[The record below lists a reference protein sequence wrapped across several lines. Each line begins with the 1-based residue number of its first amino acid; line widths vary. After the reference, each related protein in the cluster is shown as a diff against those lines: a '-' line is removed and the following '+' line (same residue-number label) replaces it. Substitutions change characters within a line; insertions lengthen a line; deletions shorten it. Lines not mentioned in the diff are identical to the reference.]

1 MTKIKHFINLTNG
14 IEALE
19 KFNIP
24 ANEVHF
30 IRIQSC
36 YVESRLYNDI
46 LLEIDQNFLMF
57 AALGYECNVYDF
69 SARTDDPKAMYMG
82 MAWIKYVLER
92 RWLGLQ
98 PKLIVKDKDITN
110 YADELYC
117 KIPKRLKTRL
127 DYFKKYLATAELHIN
142 IITSTTANDNNNEYY
157 TSVLWDKLKIEN
169 AKKRKPPSPL

>member
-1 MTKIKHFINLTNG
+1 MNKTKHFLNLTNG

-19 KFNIP
+19 KYNFP
-24 ANEVHF
+24 ADEVNF
-30 IRIQSC
+30 IRIQSS
-36 YVESRLYNDI
+36 YVESHLYNDM

-98 PKLIVKDKDITN
+98 PNIIVKDKDITN
-110 YADELYC
+110 YMDELYC
-117 KIPKRLKTRL
+117 KIPKRIRARI
-127 DYFKKYLATAELHIN
+127 DYFKKYLNTEAIRIN
-142 IITSTTANDNNNEYY
+142 IKTSATSNDNNMEYY
-157 TSVLWDKLKIEN
+157 TETLLKCAN
-169 AKKRKPPSPL
+169 SAK